1 MEWLI
6 DGHNVIGQ
14 MPDIGL
20 DDPDD
25 EQKLLW
31 RLRRYRARTGRRIVV
46 VFDPGG
52 AYHPAARRSKGGIT
66 VQYAPAGSTADRV
79 IKARLR
85 RAKNP
90 RQIVV
95 VSSDRAV
102 QQAARS
108 VGARVVEATAFA
120 AELAAPPVAP
130 EPDAEPERRLS
141 EAEIAEWLRLFGGEE
156 GGD

>member
-6 DGHNVIGQ
+6 DGHNLIGQ
-14 MPDIGL
+14 MADVAL

-25 EQKLLW
+25 EEKLLW
-31 RLRRYRARTGRRIVV
+31 YLRRYRARTGRRIVV

-52 AYHPAARRSKGGIT
+52 AYHPASRRTKGGIT

-79 IKARLR
+79 IRARLQ

-90 RQIVV
+90 RRLVV

-102 QQAARS
+102 QRAARA
-108 VGARVVEATAFA
+108 VGAQVVEATAFA
-120 AELAAPPVAP
+120 AELAAPPPAP
-130 EPDAEPERRLS
+130 EPDAEPEKPLS
-141 EAEIAEWLRLFGGEE
+141 EAEIAEWLRLFGEE
-156 GGD
+156 E